1 MHDGYVIL
9 VGDDLLVINEEN
21 IFVNDQAINVSYDAL
36 DVCEFNHIKNFNT
49 AHEIWERLIK
59 FMRVPPMW
67 GMQSFNV
74 QEQVQHFY
82 YEER

>member
-36 DVCEFNHIKNFNT
+36 DVCEFNHIKNFDT

-59 FMRVPPMW
+59 FMRVPPRW
-67 GMQSFNV
+67 GMQSFICA
-74 QEQVQHFY
+74 
-82 YEER
+82 RASSTLLL